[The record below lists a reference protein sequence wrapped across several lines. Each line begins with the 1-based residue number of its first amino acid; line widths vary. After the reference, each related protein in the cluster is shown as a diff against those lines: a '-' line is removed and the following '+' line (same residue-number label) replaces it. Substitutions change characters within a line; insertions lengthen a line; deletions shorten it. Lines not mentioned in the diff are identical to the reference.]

1 VAAWEAPATHVLNQA
16 PVLGMP
22 PPSYQRGSDAPR
34 VLGLQLKPMAPRRPP
49 TRDEN
54 GRKNLS
60 PVSVSAFYHRKW
72 DRVRNSRERKRERDK
87 RNCENER
94 KRKY

>member
-1 VAAWEAPATHVLNQA
+1 MRHECVLDSLVGEVIGAAVLKLS
-16 PVLGMP
+16 VLGMKTDGNERKT
-22 PPSYQRGSDAPR
+22 PSS
-34 VLGLQLKPMAPRRPP
+34 
-49 TRDEN
+49 
-54 GRKNLS
+54 
-60 PVSVSAFYHRKW
+60 VSVSAFYHRKR